1 MDLAYLALLIILA
14 LVALGFL
21 WLCERLGERK

>member
-1 MDLAYLALLIILA
+1 MDLAYLALLIILSPA
-14 LVALGFL
+14 ALGFL